1 MISREEFSP
10 QQQQECARDPEVF
23 DVCCSK
29 QSFITDTV
37 VGYSNKMKIINRNN
51 GNPPRWFRTPLAQT
65 VTLGIVFFFVFSSYT
80 TIQFYARTTYG
91 PELAANSVAAV
102 YATFTTACLI
112 APSITNKFGSR
123 VVLFWGVLGYA
134 ALVAASLVYFV
145 YGVESIVVWGGGIL
159 GVGAA
164 LLWTGQGRLV
174 LDYAAVAPEQ
184 SGTLMGIFWAVFQG
198 SALVGGIIS
207 FSFYSESP
215 SGGSVWLYIIFL
227 AFIVLGALS
236 TQLLLPPGMLLAS
249 SAKRHK
255 DEKTDLLPAVDEK
268 TSLLPSTSSTLS
280 LASVD
285 TQPVEVASVLDE
297 SSSWFEQ
304 AKKTLQLFWTRPM
317 QILCTLFFYTGLNQP
332 YQQATFSNRFFSRRT
347 IGLEMVVF
355 HVFEIVGAIHVGK
368 ALDADP
374 TKRKQLA
381 VQCLLWFIVV
391 NTSGNLLAW
400 YQEIEASLDGA
411 VAVDITDS
419 RSLLPSLALACW
431 GFADSQIQVYVYWL
445 LGTLFETGD
454 DHARAVGFYKC
465 IQSLG
470 VSIGFS
476 LTPLTRLTALRQLA
490 LSSAVY
496 VVGTLLAF
504 GQLPK

>member
-1 MISREEFSP
+1 M
-10 QQQQECARDPEVF
+10 QL
-23 DVCCSK
+23 
-29 QSFITDTV
+29 
-37 VGYSNKMKIINRNN
+37 INCNN

-65 VTLGIVFFFVFSSYT
+65 VTLGLVFFFVFSSYT

-91 PELAANSVAAV
+91 PELAANSVSAV
-102 YATFTTACLI
+102 YATFTTACLL

-123 VVLFWGVLGYA
+123 AVLFWGVLGYA

-145 YGVESIVVWGGGIL
+145 YGTESIVVWGGGIL

-164 LLWTGQGRLV
+164 LLWTGQGRLI
-174 LDYAAVAPEQ
+174 LDYAAVVPDQ

-198 SALVGGIIS
+198 SALVGGVIS

-227 AFIVLGALS
+227 AFIVMGALS
-236 TQLLLPPGMLLAS
+236 TQLLLPPGMLLAPP
-249 SAKRHK
+249 AQQHK
-255 DEKTDLLPAVDEK
+255 DDDSLLPVAET
-268 TSLLPSTSSTLS
+268 TSLLPSTSSALS

-285 TQPVEVASVLDE
+285 AQPAELATVLND
-297 SSSWFEQ
+297 SSSWLEQ
-304 AKKTLQLFWTRPM
+304 AQKTLQLFWTRPM
-317 QILCTLFFYTGLNQP
+317 LILCTLFFYTGFNQP
-332 YQQATFSNRFFSRRT
+332 YQQATFSNRFFSKRT
-347 IGLEMVVF
+347 IGLEMVIF
-355 HVFEIVGAIHVGK
+355 HVFEIIGAIYVGR

-374 TKRKQLA
+374 TKRTQLA
-381 VQCLLWFIVV
+381 VQCLLLFVVV
-391 NTSGNLLAW
+391 NTTGNLLAW
-400 YQEIEASLDGA
+400 YQEESLDVV
-411 VAVDITDS
+411 VASDITDS

-431 GFADSQIQVYVYWL
+431 GFADSQVQVYCYWL

>member
-1 MISREEFSP
+1 M
-10 QQQQECARDPEVF
+10 QL
-23 DVCCSK
+23 
-29 QSFITDTV
+29 
-37 VGYSNKMKIINRNN
+37 INCNN

-65 VTLGIVFFFVFSSYT
+65 VTLGLVFFFVFSSYT

-91 PELAANSVAAV
+91 PELAANSVSAV
-102 YATFTTACLI
+102 YATFTTACLL

-123 VVLFWGVLGYA
+123 AVLFWGVLGYA

-145 YGVESIVVWGGGIL
+145 YGTESIVVWGVGIL

-164 LLWTGQGRLV
+164 LLWTGQGRLI
-174 LDYAAVAPEQ
+174 LDYAAVVPDQ

-198 SALVGGIIS
+198 SALVGGVIS

-227 AFIVLGALS
+227 AFIVMGALS
-236 TQLLLPPGMLLAS
+236 TQLLLPPGMLLAPP
-249 SAKRHK
+249 AQQHK
-255 DEKTDLLPAVDEK
+255 DDDSLLPVAET
-268 TSLLPSTSSTLS
+268 TSLLPSTSSALS

-285 TQPVEVASVLDE
+285 AQPAELATVLND
-297 SSSWFEQ
+297 SSSWLEQ
-304 AKKTLQLFWTRPM
+304 AQKTLQLFWTRPM
-317 QILCTLFFYTGLNQP
+317 LILCTLFFYTGFNQP
-332 YQQATFSNRFFSRRT
+332 YQQATFSNRFFSKRT
-347 IGLEMVVF
+347 IGLEMVIF
-355 HVFEIVGAIHVGK
+355 HVFEIIGAIYVGR

-374 TKRKQLA
+374 TKRTQLA
-381 VQCLLWFIVV
+381 VQCLLLFVVV
-391 NTSGNLLAW
+391 NTTGNLLAW
-400 YQEIEASLDGA
+400 YQEESLDVV
-411 VAVDITDS
+411 VASDITDS

-431 GFADSQIQVYVYWL
+431 GFADSQVQVYCYWL

>member
-1 MISREEFSP
+1 MQIF
-10 QQQQECARDPEVF
+10 
-23 DVCCSK
+23 
-29 QSFITDTV
+29 
-37 VGYSNKMKIINRNN
+37 NRHY
-51 GNPPRWFRTPLAQT
+51 GNPPSWFRTPLAQT
-65 VTLGIVFFFVFSSYT
+65 VTLGLVFFFVFSSYT

-91 PELAANSVAAV
+91 PKLAANSVAAV
-102 YATFTTACLI
+102 YATFTTACLV

-164 LLWTGQGRLV
+164 LLWTGQGRLI
-174 LDYAAVAPEQ
+174 LDYAAVAPQQ

-198 SALVGGIIS
+198 SALVGGLIS
-207 FSFYSESP
+207 FLFYSESP
-215 SGGSVWLYIIFL
+215 TGGSVWLYIIFL

-236 TQLLLPPGMLLAS
+236 TQLLLPPGMLVAP
-249 SAKRHK
+249 SAKRHQ
-255 DEKTDLLPAVDEK
+255 DENNKLLSAADET
-268 TSLLPSTSSTLS
+268 TSLLPSTSSALS
-280 LASVD
+280 LLSVD
-285 TQPVEVASVLDE
+285 TQPAEFASVLDVE

-317 QILCTLFFYTGLNQP
+317 LILCTLFFYTGFNQP
-332 YQQATFSNRFFSRRT
+332 YQQATFSNRFFSKRT

-355 HVFEIVGAIHVGK
+355 HVLEIVGAMYVGK
-368 ALDADP
+368 SLDADP

-381 VQCLLWFIVV
+381 VQCLLLFIVV
-391 NTSGNLLAW
+391 NTTGNLLAW
-400 YQEIEASLDGA
+400 YQETEASLEGA
-411 VAVDITDS
+411 VAVDITDI
-419 RSLLPSLALACW
+419 RSLLPSVALACW

-445 LGTLFETGD
+445 LGTLFVTGD

-476 LTPLTRLTALRQLA
+476 ITPLTRLTAQRQLA
-490 LSSAVY
+490 LSSTVY